1 MTTWQLFTQ
10 RIRRCISPRTVPCI
24 VSGAAILVL
33 LGGYTM
39 VLHDFLNAAIEFGYD
54 SLPLNLAILVSLFFS
69 FAGGVLL
76 ILSSAQVGEPTV
88 IHSRQNFRANALFVW
103 LGTTII
109 TGLFLLP
116 ATILY
121 AIQTRSSHV
130 LWLLIRMLYVT
141 AVFSIFPLC
150 AAALV
155 ALILVPLLRKS
166 PRLMTTIGRLFLLFL
181 AAIGLGYLLTGMIT
195 ATDAGGFFAAVLER
209 HWTSL
214 NAWSFPPISWASFGI
229 HAGGLTS
236 WLALA
241 SLTLTALIAAVFAC
255 LFGFGINRILAS
267 RSRKSASQSE
277 KE

>member
-1 MTTWQLFTQ
+1 MTTWQLFQQ

-33 LGGYTM
+33 LGGYT
-39 VLHDFLNAAIEFGYD
+39 VILHDFLNAAIEFGYD
-54 SLPLNLAILVSLFFS
+54 SLPLNLAVLVSLFFA

-76 ILSSAQVGEPTV
+76 ILSSIQPGDSAA
-88 IHSRQNFRANALFVW
+88 IRSRQNFRANALFAW
-103 LGTTII
+103 LGTTAI

-121 AIQTRSSHV
+121 AIQTRSAHV
-130 LWLLIRMLYVT
+130 VWLVIRMIYVT
-141 AVFSIFPLC
+141 AVFSLFPLC

-155 ALILVPLLRKS
+155 ALILVPLFRKS
-166 PRLMTTIGRLFLLFL
+166 PRLMTTIGRLVLLFF
-181 AAIGLGYLLTGMIT
+181 AAIGLGYLLARMSTS
-195 ATDAGGFFAAVLER
+195 TDAGGFFAAVLER

-214 NAWSFPPISWASFGI
+214 NAWSFPPVSWASFGI

-241 SLTLTALIAAVFAC
+241 SLTLTALIAGLFAW
-255 LFGFGINRILAS
+255 LFGFGIDRILAS
-267 RSRKSASQSE
+267 RSNKRAEQSE

>member
-1 MTTWQLFTQ
+1 MTTWQLLTQ
-10 RIRRCISPRTVPCI
+10 RIRRCISPHTIPYI
-24 VSGAAILVL
+24 VSGASILVL
-33 LGGYTM
+33 LGGYTV
-39 VLHDFLNAAIEFGYD
+39 VLHDFLIAAIEFGYD

-76 ILSSAQVGEPTV
+76 ILSSAQVSEPAS
-88 IHSRQNFRANALFVW
+88 IRSRQNFRANALFVW
-103 LGTTII
+103 LATAAI
-109 TGLFLLP
+109 TALFLLP

-121 AIQTRSSHV
+121 AILTRSAHV
-130 LWLLIRMLYVT
+130 VALLIRMIYVT
-141 AVFSIFPLC
+141 AVFSLFPLC

-155 ALILVPLLRKS
+155 ALILIPLLRRS
-166 PRLMTTIGRLFLLFL
+166 PRLMTTIGRLVLLFL
-181 AAIGLGYLLTGMIT
+181 AAIGLSYLLTSMIT

-214 NAWSFPPISWASFGI
+214 NSWSFPPISWASFGI

-241 SLTLTALIAAVFAC
+241 SLTLTALIAGLFAW
-255 LFGFGINRILAS
+255 LLGFGVDRILTS

>member
-1 MTTWQLFTQ
+1 MTTWQLFQQ

-33 LGGYTM
+33 LGGYT
-39 VLHDFLNAAIEFGYD
+39 VILHDFLNAAIEFGYD
-54 SLPLNLAILVSLFFS
+54 SLPLNLAVLVSLFFS
-69 FAGGVLL
+69 FLGGVLL
-76 ILSSAQVGEPTV
+76 ILSSIQPGDSDA
-88 IHSRQNFRANALFVW
+88 IRSRQNFRANALFAW
-103 LGTTII
+103 LGTTAI

-121 AIQTRSSHV
+121 AIQTRSAHV
-130 LWLLIRMLYVT
+130 VWLLIRMIYVT
-141 AVFSIFPLC
+141 AVFSLFPLC

-166 PRLMTTIGRLFLLFL
+166 PRLMTTIGRLVLLFF
-181 AAIGLGYLLTGMIT
+181 AAIGLGYLLAHMSTS
-195 ATDAGGFFAAVLER
+195 TDAGGFFAAVLER

-241 SLTLTALIAAVFAC
+241 SLTLTALIAGLFAW
-255 LFGFGINRILAS
+255 LFGFGIDRILAS
-267 RSRKSASQSE
+267 RSRKRAEQSE